1 MMNLFRL
8 IFAIFI
14 IVLIVPQTPKENIVL
29 RALHSRRILA
39 NYGEEKRFLM
49 KFTWFSILFFLL
61 IGFFTSLN

>member
-61 IGFFTSLN
+61 IGLFTSLN

>member
-8 IFAIFI
+8 ILAIFI